1 MMATGSATAL
11 EQQSAAMLAAPTAE
25 PTVKAWA
32 EESEQ
37 PTAGMMATGSATALE
52 QQSAAMLAAP
62 TAEPTVKAWA
72 EESAFAW
79 ATRLG

>member
-1 MMATGSATAL
+1 MAAWWVLRKASVTAT
-11 EQQSAAMLAAPTAE
+11 
-25 PTVKAWA
+25 AWA